1 MTTKN
6 SSPKTFSL
14 TRFILK
20 LIISCLAIT
29 LILIIVLLFTLPSLL
44 SSDFARENI
53 AAYLSKDLKRPVS
66 INKFSFSWGKGISLF
81 GLTIQDKDQKPFV
94 DLNELKLIISWLSLL
109 AGKIDIDDL
118 TINGID
124 LTLTRDKSGK
134 TDISDILETS
144 PKEAPSK
151 EKDEFTLKELP
162 AIFLNAHIR
171 KGNFTFVDRRLD
183 SITRVKDLNLDLSIP
198 SLNEQIHFL
207 LNTKVI
213 LDDKPPE
220 SIELTGTARLAS
232 KGKFDPRKAR
242 GNLEMKAGF
251 GHIKAFLDLAKFD
264 SPDEVTGASL
274 SCLLDL
280 NKLAKLGAGILGLP
294 PGFSLKGQLK
304 STLNV
309 RGNLESHITLNGDTV
324 LKNLSIK
331 GGPFKDASFKQPQI
345 ILSQDMLLDFVN
357 NSIDIKSFALK
368 SDFVNLSITGTVD
381 DFQRHPNGKIH
392 LSGMGN
398 LNEILLVMRKVLP
411 IPPDLQIFGSMN
423 LSLSGTGDRNKLN
436 VKGTTGIKDLKI
448 NADFLGN
455 HPFKEKHLKITHDI
469 TINASKHTYDLAS
482 LNIRSEILNADI
494 KGALDDGI
502 NINLKGNLSTKF
514 SKLKRQLKGVIPSAF
529 PDQGQLS
536 SDITIKGSLKNSI
549 AIKGDHIIK
558 DANIIFPSS
567 SKKPITP
574 PETISFSQL
583 TLTHDAAYTAN
594 QDKLTIMSLKADS
607 SFLNLEGSGSLSQ
620 ISKILS
626 LQCQVKADLD
636 MQEVQKSLKDFL
648 PEGLTARG
656 KGNITFSC
664 GGSLNS
670 PDDKPMLSTWEGNG
684 SLSVDSINYQ
694 TIGSIKNLHTKNL
707 SLKKGVLDSTL
718 MCQLNNGPIR
728 AEGEFYFG
736 KKTPTMKVNLEAKD
750 IQLSQDL
757 KILGYII
764 PILIIPPSGQLSGKG
779 NLSAQASWQ
788 GTSWNSEIAKTI
800 NGEGELTLNDG
811 TISSQNVLSQVL
823 KYFGKP
829 ETLKFKQISTA
840 FRLKDEKIYNDNIQ
854 VNGEDLNFQ
863 IKGWTSLTYIASQ
876 NGNPMEY
883 SVTGDFLEESLGR
896 DAKKVLSI
904 IGGGE
909 PVIPVV
915 IAGTVQKPKIAIKMP
930 KVGDLIRG
938 IFGSDKKK
946 R

>member
-1 MTTKN
+1 MTTKKA
-6 SSPKTFSL
+6 SPKTFSL

-20 LIISCLAIT
+20 LLISCLAIT

-44 SSDFARENI
+44 SSDLARENI
-53 AAYLSKDLKRPVS
+53 TAYLSKDLKRPVS
-66 INKFSFSWGKGISLF
+66 INKFSFSWGKGISLSGF
-81 GLTIQDKDQKPFV
+81 NIKEKDQTPFL
-94 DLNELKLIISWLSLL
+94 DLNELKLIVSWLSLL
-109 AGKIDIDDL
+109 GGKIDIDDL
-118 TINGID
+118 TIIGID
-124 LTLTRDKSGK
+124 VTLTRDKSGK
-134 TDISDILETS
+134 TNISDILETS

-151 EKDEFTLKELP
+151 EKDEFTPQKLP
-162 AIFLNAHIR
+162 ALFLDAHIR
-171 KGNFTFVDRRLD
+171 KGNFTFVDRRLN
-183 SITRVKDLNLDLSIP
+183 SITRVKDLNVDLSIP
-198 SLNEQIHFL
+198 SLNEQINFL
-207 LNTKVI
+207 LNTNVI

-220 SIELTGTARLAS
+220 SIELTGTAHLAS

-280 NKLAKLGAGILGLP
+280 NKLAKLGAGILGFP
-294 PGFSLKGQLK
+294 PGFSLEGQLK
-304 STLNV
+304 STLDV
-309 RGNLESHITLNGDTV
+309 RGNMESHIALNGDTV

-345 ILSQDMLLDFVN
+345 ILSQDMLIAFAT
-357 NSIDIKSFALK
+357 NSIDIKSLALK
-368 SDFVNLSITGTVD
+368 SDFINLSILGTID
-381 DFQRHPNGKIH
+381 DFQKHPNGTIH

-398 LNEILLVMRKVLP
+398 LNEIILVLRKVLP
-411 IPPDLQIFGSMN
+411 IPPDLKISGDMN
-423 LSLSGTGDRNKLN
+423 LTLSGTGDLNKLN

-455 HPFKEKHLKITHDI
+455 HPFKEKSLKITPDI

-482 LNIRSEILNADI
+482 LNIRSEILDADI
-494 KGALDDGI
+494 KGVLDDEI
-502 NINLKGNLSTKF
+502 NIDLKGNLSTKF
-514 SKLKRQLKGVIPSAF
+514 SNLKGQLKGVLPSVF
-529 PDQGQLS
+529 PDQGQLT
-536 SDITIKGSLKNSI
+536 SDLTIKGSLKNSI
-549 AIKGDHIIK
+549 AIKGNHRIK
-558 DANIIFPSS
+558 DAKIIFPSS
-567 SKKPITP
+567 STKPVTP
-574 PETISFSQL
+574 PETISFSKL
-583 TLTHDAAYTAN
+583 TVTHDAAYNAN
-594 QDKLTIMSLKADS
+594 QDKLTLMSLKADS
-607 SFLNLEGSGSLSQ
+607 SFLNLEASGSLSQ
-620 ISKILS
+620 ISKNLS
-626 LQCQVKADLD
+626 LQCQGNADLE

-664 GGSLNS
+664 GGNLSS
-670 PDDKPMLSTWEGNG
+670 PDDKPMFSTWDGNG

-694 TIGSIKNLHTKNL
+694 TIGSIKDLQTKNL
-707 SLKKGVLDSTL
+707 SLKKGVLDTRL
-718 MCQLNNGPIR
+718 MCQLNNGPTQ
-728 AEGEFYFG
+728 AEGKFDFG
-736 KKTPTMKVNLEAKD
+736 KKTPAMKVNLEAKD

-764 PILIIPPSGQLSGKG
+764 PILIIPPSGQLSGKA

-788 GTSWNSEIAKTI
+788 GTSWDSEIGKTI
-800 NGEGELTLNDG
+800 NGEGELILNDG
-811 TISSQNVLSQVL
+811 TIRSQNVLSQVL
-823 KYFGKP
+823 KSFGKP
-829 ETLKFKQISTA
+829 ETLKFKQISTS
-840 FRLKDEKIYNDNIQ
+840 FRLKDEKIYNDNVQ
-854 VNGEDLNFQ
+854 VNGDDLNFN
-863 IKGWTSLTYIASQ
+863 IKGWTSLVYIASQ

-930 KVGDLIRG
+930 KAGDLIQE

>member
-1 MTTKN
+1 MNTKN
-6 SSPKTFSL
+6 TSPKTFSL

-20 LIISCLAIT
+20 LLISILAIS
-29 LILIIVLLFTLPSLL
+29 LILTIVLLLALPTLL
-44 SSDFARENI
+44 SSDFARGNI
-53 AAYLSKDLKRPVS
+53 TAYLSKDLKRPVS
-66 INKFSFSWGKGISLF
+66 INTLSFSWGKGISLS
-81 GLTIQDKDQKPFV
+81 GLTIKDKDQKPFL

-124 LTLTRDKSGK
+124 LTLIRDKSGK
-134 TDISDILETS
+134 TNISDILGTPAKET
-144 PKEAPSK
+144 PSK
-151 EKDEFTLKELP
+151 EKGEFTPQKLP
-162 AIFLNAHIR
+162 TLFLNAHIR

-183 SITRVKDLNLDLSIP
+183 SITRVKNLNLDLSIP

-304 STLNV
+304 STLNA
-309 RGNLESHITLNGDTV
+309 RGNMESHITLNGDTV
-324 LKNLSIK
+324 LKNLSIR

-345 ILSQDMLLDFVN
+345 ILSQDILIAFVT
-357 NSIDIKSFALK
+357 NSIDIKSLALT
-368 SDFVNLSITGTVD
+368 SDFFNLSITGTVD
-381 DFQRHPNGKIH
+381 DFQKHPNGKIH

-398 LNEILLVMRKVLP
+398 LNKIIIVLRKVLP
-411 IPPDLQIFGSMN
+411 VPPDLEISGNMN
-423 LSLSGTGDRNKLN
+423 LSLSGTGDLNKLN

-455 HPFKEKHLKITHDI
+455 HPFKEKALKITHDI
-469 TINASKHTYDLAS
+469 TINASKHAYDLAS

-494 KGALDDGI
+494 KGALHDGI
-502 NINLKGNLSTKF
+502 NIDLEGNLSTKF
-514 SKLKRQLKGVIPSAF
+514 SNLKRQLKGVLPSVF
-529 PDQGQLS
+529 PNQGQLT
-536 SDITIKGSLKNSI
+536 SDITIKGGLKNSI
-549 AIKGDHIIK
+549 EIKGNHRIE
-558 DANIIFPSS
+558 DAKIIFTSS
-567 SKKPITP
+567 STKPVTP
-574 PETISFSQL
+574 PETISFSKL
-583 TLTHDAAYTAN
+583 TVTHDAAYTPN
-594 QDKLTIMSLKADS
+594 QDKLTLMSLNADS
-607 SFLNLEGSGSLSQ
+607 PFLNLEGSGSLSQ
-620 ISKILS
+620 ISKNLS
-626 LQCQVKADLD
+626 LQCQLKADLD
-636 MQEVQKSLKDFL
+636 MPEVQKTLKDFL

-656 KGNITFSC
+656 KGNITFSF
-664 GGSLNS
+664 GGNLIS
-670 PDDKPMLSTWEGNG
+670 PDDKPMLSTWDGNG
-684 SLSVDSINYQ
+684 SLSVDSIDYQ

-718 MCQLNNGPIR
+718 ICQLNNGPTR
-728 AEGEFYFG
+728 AEGKFDFG

-750 IQLSQDL
+750 IQLSQDI

-764 PILIIPPSGQLSGKG
+764 PILIIPPSGQLSGKA
-779 NLSAQASWQ
+779 NFSAQASWQ
-788 GTSWNSEIAKTI
+788 GTSWDSEIAKTI
-800 NGEGELTLNDG
+800 NGEGELILNDG
-811 TISSQNVLSQVL
+811 TIRSQDVLSQVL
-823 KYFGKP
+823 KSFGKP

-840 FRLKDEKIYNDNIQ
+840 FRLKDEKLYNDNVQ
-854 VNGEDLNFQ
+854 VNGEDLNFN
-863 IKGWTSLTYIASQ
+863 IKGWTSLVYIPSQ
-876 NGNPMEY
+876 KGNPMEY

-915 IAGTVQKPKIAIKMP
+915 IAGTVQKPKIAIKIP
-930 KVGDLIRG
+930 KAGDLIRG